1 MKITMEQAS
10 LPENEIHIRGDIT
23 GPEITALIQYLR
35 KSIASGKIIAFQ
47 DEEQF
52 LLNPEEI
59 VFLETA
65 GNRVNVFTP
74 GETYE
79 TRLKLY
85 ELKETLSPHPFA
97 QISKSTLVNI
107 HFVKSIQAE
116 FSGNYR
122 LKLKNRREVLTISR
136 KYFPEFRS
144 KI

>member
-1 MKITMEQAS
+1 MKITLEQAS

-23 GPEITALIQYLR
+23 GPEITALLQYLR
-35 KSIASGKIIAFQ
+35 RTGTSGKIIAYRE
-47 DEEQF
+47 EEQF

-59 VFLETA
+59 VYLET
-65 GNRVNVFTP
+65 GGTRVSIYTAKEV
-74 GETYE
+74 YE
-79 TRLKLY
+79 SKLKLY
-85 ELKETLSPHPFA
+85 ELKEALSGHPFA

-122 LKLKNRREVLTISR
+122 IRLKNRPESLTISR
-136 KYFPEFRS
+136 KYYPEFRS

>member
-1 MKITMEQAS
+1 MKITLEQAE
-10 LPENEIHIRGDIT
+10 LPENEIHLRGDIS
-23 GPEITALIQYLR
+23 GEEITAILQFLR
-35 KSIASGKIIAFQ
+35 KRNASGKLIVYKE
-47 DEEQF
+47 EEQF

-59 VFLETA
+59 VFLET
-65 GNRVNVFTP
+65 GGSRVTIYTAKEAF
-74 GETYE
+74 ESK
-79 TRLKLY
+79 LKLY
-85 ELKETLSPHPFA
+85 ELKDQLAAHPFA

-122 LKLKNRREVLTISR
+122 VRLKNRTEVLTISR

>member
-1 MKITMEQAS
+1 MKITVEQAS

-23 GPEITALIQYLR
+23 SGEITALLQYLR
-35 KSIASGKIIAFQ
+35 RAGTTGKIIAYRE
-47 DEEQF
+47 EEQY
-52 LLNPEEI
+52 LLDPEEI
-59 VFLETA
+59 VYLETCDS
-65 GNRVNVFTP
+65 RVSIHTP
-74 GETYE
+74 KEVYE
-79 TRLKLY
+79 SKQKLY
-85 ELKETLSPHPFA
+85 ELKESLSDHSFA

-122 LKLKNRREVLTISR
+122 LKLKSRKETLTISR